1 MSKRRPTYHGVSSS
15 TLTDRERAIL
25 RLVVRNFID
34 TAGPV
39 GSRKLA
45 KQFSLGLSAATVR
58 NTLSDLEEQG
68 YLRHPHR
75 SAGRMPTE
83 LGYRAFV
90 NELMET
96 PELSVQEQKLL
107 NERLDRLMGDADT
120 LFRETSRLLGCMS
133 NLLGVVLSPKISTG
147 VLERLDVVQLSESNI
162 MIVISVRSLLV
173 KTIVYETNMEIRRQ
187 DLDRIVSILNERLAG
202 LRLEEIRRDY
212 VARTKDLDHDPTGI
226 VQLILNESA
235 VLFSDAV
242 KGRLT
247 HSGTRGLLAQP
258 EFQSTNKVRQLID
271 LIEDEGYVV
280 RLFEQAPGSQLDTNH
295 WVSVGI
301 GSEIQDET
309 VSPYSIVTAR
319 YNVGQST
326 GTVGLLGPMRM
337 DYGRAISLVETMAS
351 LLDRPAITG
360 SRQQV
365 HTNG

>member
-1 MSKRRPTYHGVSSS
+1 MTKDRSSYHWGVSS

-25 RLVVRNFID
+25 RLVIRNFID
-34 TAGPV
+34 TAEAV

-45 KQFSLGLSAATVR
+45 KHSSLGLSAATVR
-58 NTLSDLEEQG
+58 NTLSDLEERG
-68 YLRHPHR
+68 FLKHPHR
-75 SAGRMPTE
+75 SAGSVPTE

-90 NELMET
+90 DELMGT
-96 PELSVQEQKLL
+96 PELSVQDQQIL
-107 NERLDRLMGDADT
+107 NDRLMGDADT
-120 LFRETSRLLGCMS
+120 LFRETSRLLGRMS

-173 KTIVYETNMEIRRQ
+173 KTIIYETNMEIRRE

-212 VARTKDLDHDPTGI
+212 EARTKDLGYDPTGI
-226 VQLILNESA
+226 VQLILNESSI
-235 VLFSDAV
+235 LFSDPV
-242 KGRLT
+242 QGRLT
-247 HSGTRGLLAQP
+247 HSGTLGLLAQP
-258 EFQSTNKVRQLID
+258 EFQTTNKVRELID

-280 RLFEQAPGSQLDTNH
+280 QLFDQAPGSQLETNH

-326 GTVGLLGPMRM
+326 GTIGLLGPMRM

-351 LLDRPAITG
+351 LLDRPVITG
-360 SRQQV
+360 SIQQIY
-365 HTNG
+365 TND